1 MRRLTIAAMLLLAG
15 CGGGTPASNTTTPPD
30 AAPPANSVAAAP
42 AAPVPARATCPEWH
56 PPEDGEDYG
65 LMLESPLP
73 VPADFRDVAS
83 ASTTVMTVQGLSGTP
98 VCVRLG
104 WITEASDFWLS
115 ADKRFL
121 GFTRNGYESFG
132 HILVDRS
139 GKGQEIETGEMPVF
153 SQDRTLFAAAQV
165 DPSGWG
171 GLEGIGVW
179 EVHPSGVTELAR
191 IVKDVPDGEWEVDEV
206 GPGRCV
212 ALSYT
217 ARESGDGDKGALS
230 SAPYR
235 LSPRDGK
242 WVLERNG
249 ACAREAR

>member
-1 MRRLTIAAMLLLAG
+1 MLALLLAG
-15 CGGGTPASNTTTPPD
+15 CGGGSEAPD
-30 AAPPANSVAAAP
+30 ANAVAKVPPLP
-42 AAPVPARATCPEWH
+42 PVPTPVVRLSCPEWS
-56 PPEDGEDYG
+56 PPDDGEDYG
-65 LMLESPLP
+65 LMLEAPLP
-73 VPADFRDVAS
+73 IPAEFGELVS
-83 ASTTVMTVQGLSGTP
+83 ASTTVMTVQSLSRTP

-104 WITEASDFWLS
+104 WITEVSDFWLS

-132 HILVDRS
+132 HIMIDRS

-179 EVHPSGVTELAR
+179 EVHPSGVTELTR
-191 IVKDVPDGEWEVDEV
+191 IVKDVPDGEWEIDEV

-217 ARESGDGDKGALS
+217 ARESGEGDKGTPS

-235 LSPRDGK
+235 LSLKDGK
-242 WVLERNG
+242 WLLERNG
-249 ACAREAR
+249 ACARDAR